1 MDVRRRILGAMAAGG
16 VAATNGVAVAQE
28 SYPDRPV
35 LIVVPFAAGGNVD
48 VVTRLLGPRLAERL
62 GQPFVVQNRPGA
74 GGNIGAESVARA
86 RPDGYMLLA
95 GSNGPMT
102 GNPALQANL
111 PYEPLR
117 DFAPI
122 GLISRVP
129 HVVIV
134 TPSLPVQTIAELVAW
149 SRANP
154 GRATMGSAGTGSGT
168 HLTIEVFNSI
178 TNAGL
183 VHVPYRGSGA
193 VIPDLLAGNIAG
205 NFNELSTVIE
215 LHREG
220 RARIIG
226 VAAARR
232 SPLLPDV
239 PTLIESGVGDLTAV
253 SFLGL
258 LAPAGT
264 PAPTLEKLRTALA
277 ATLAESAIQARMTEL
292 GLQVADP
299 SEVTPAYLGTFLRE
313 ELGRT
318 RRAVEIAGLRPE

>member
-1 MDVRRRILGAMAAGG
+1 MRLGRRMLGAAGAGAIAAR
-16 VAATNGVAVAQE
+16 AVPSRAQDA
-28 SYPDRPV
+28 YPDRPV
-35 LIVVPFAAGGNVD
+35 RIVVPFAAGGNVD
-48 VVTRLLGPRLAERL
+48 VVSRLLGPRLAERL
-62 GQPFVVQNRPGA
+62 GQPFVIENRAGA

-86 RPDGYMLLA
+86 RPDGYTLLA

-102 GNPALQANL
+102 GNPAIQARM
-111 PYEPLR
+111 PYDSLR

-129 HVVIV
+129 HVVV
-134 TPSLPVQTIAELVAW
+134 VANAVPVRSIPELIAW

-168 HLTIEVFNSI
+168 HLTIELFNHL
-178 TNAGL
+178 TGAGL

-193 VIPDLLAGNIAG
+193 VLPDLVAGNVAG
-205 NFNELSTVIE
+205 NFNELSTVLA

-226 VAAARR
+226 VAAMQR

-239 PTLIESGVGDLTAV
+239 PTLIESGVGDLVAG
-253 SFLGL
+253 SYLGL

-264 PAPTLEKLRTALA
+264 PTPILETLRGALA
-277 ATLAESAIQARMTEL
+277 ATLAEPPIQARMTEL
-292 GLQVADP
+292 GLQVAAP
-299 SEVTPAYLGTFLRE
+299 AEVSPAFFGSFLRE
-313 ELGRT
+313 ELAT
-318 RRAVEIAGLRPE
+318 ARRAVEIAGLRPE